1 MAIAE
6 AVLEAWAC
14 AAGLSVAFT
23 PTNHGA
29 KRAAFFST
37 LAIPPPSSDGN
48 SAVKTTSLVFSNF
61 SRICDISGHY
71 LSLTN
76 QQVFVD
82 RAL

>member
-6 AVLEAWAC
+6 AVFEAWAC

-29 KRAAFFST
+29 KRAAFLTT

-61 SRICDISGHY
+61 SRICDISACH
-71 LSLTN
+71 LLLTN
-76 QQVFVD
+76 QQVFAD